1 MMHRESA
8 RRALIQI
15 IDDDPAMRLLTR
27 ATLEQAGFSVIE
39 SADGNEGVSLFRKMR
54 PDLVLLDVIMPHM
67 DGFSVCRLLR
77 KLPEGKDTPIIML
90 TGMDDVESVQ
100 KAFDA
105 GATDF
110 IGKPI
115 KWLLLRY
122 RVMHM
127 LRSARLCEDLRVSQA
142 RISLAQRIA
151 HLGHWHFNFKTKN
164 FVCSDAVYSLLDIG
178 DDIDVH
184 NPESL
189 LQNIHPEDKPRVQ
202 AALKNAIINHESY
215 QGNYRVTVRGE
226 ERRINSQGEIQ
237 TNSNGEPEAITGI
250 IQDVTDI
257 YHAEQ
262 KIFRLAHFDALTGL
276 AKRKFFMEKLA
287 EAVFLTEHNHGQLA
301 VMILDLDRFK
311 RINEN
316 LGHVPGD
323 QILRKMA
330 RRIQRSLQQCH
341 VLYPSSLTEDHCIA
355 RFGGNEFAILLP
367 EVQDTHQI
375 NRIAKHLLKDIAQP
389 FTHEGCEV
397 LITTSI
403 GICLFPEGSD
413 DQQDIIRHADIALRQ
428 AKTQGRDTFRLYHPS
443 MGKPTQDHLALEND
457 LRKALKNNEFVLY
470 FQPQVD
476 LRSGQLLG
484 AETLIRWQHPQQ
496 GLKLPGEFLP
506 LALESGL
513 IIEIDQWVLRQA
525 CAQITRWHDA
535 GYDKLRLTVNVS
547 GQLFAQEDVAALIS
561 DIVRQSGI
569 ETGALEIELTENTL
583 MQNNIQTIRTLTG
596 LKELGTNIA
605 IDDFGTG
612 YSSLS
617 YLKNFPIDTLKI
629 DRSFIRDLENSSSDI
644 AITRTIIALGENL
657 GLTTICEGIETHQQ
671 KDLLLDLG
679 CHIGQGYLFAR
690 PESLED
696 FSLRLAQQK
705 NRKNIGLAVSDS
717 QKASSLTEQEFL
729 SYNLWP

>member
-1 MMHRESA
+1 MTDRESTRPA
-8 RRALIQI
+8 MIQI
-15 IDDDPAMRLLTR
+15 VDDDPAMRLLTR

-39 SADGNEGVSLFRKMR
+39 SADGSEGVSLFRKMR
-54 PDLVLLDVIMPHM
+54 PDLVLLDVIMPQM
-67 DGFSVCRLLR
+67 DGFNVCRLLR
-77 KLPEGKDTPIIML
+77 KLPEGKEIPIIML
-90 TGMDDVESVQ
+90 TGMDDVESVR

-115 KWLLLRY
+115 NWLLLRY

-151 HLGHWHFNFKTKN
+151 HLGHWHFNFKTKD
-164 FVCSDAVYSLLDIG
+164 FVCSDAVLSLLDRR
-178 DDIDVH
+178 DDISVH

-189 LQNIHPEDKPRVQ
+189 LRNIHPDDKPRVQ
-202 AALKNAIINHESY
+202 AALENAIGNRQPY
-215 QGNYRVTVRGE
+215 QENYRINVQGE

-237 TNSNGEPEAITGI
+237 TNGNGEPEAITGI

-287 EAVFLTEHNHGQLA
+287 EAVFLTEHGHGQLA

-330 RRIQRSLQQCH
+330 KRIQRSLQQCH

-367 EVQDTHQI
+367 EVQDTHQV
-375 NRIAKHLLKDIAQP
+375 NRIAGHLLKDIAQP
-389 FTHEGCEV
+389 FTFDNCEV

-413 DQQDIIRHADIALRQ
+413 DQQDIIRNADIALRQ
-428 AKTQGRDTFRLYHPS
+428 AKSQGRDTFRLYHPS
-443 MGKPTQDHLALEND
+443 MGKPTQDRLILEND
-457 LRKALKNNEFVLY
+457 LRNALKNDEFVLY

-476 LRSGQLLG
+476 IRSGQLLG

-496 GLKLPGEFLP
+496 GLKLPGAFLP

-525 CAQITRWHDA
+525 CAQIARWQAA
-535 GYDKLRLTVNVS
+535 GYDKLRLSVNVS
-547 GQLFAQEDVAALIS
+547 GQLFAQEGVAALIS

-569 ETGALEIELTENTL
+569 PTGALEIELTENTL
-583 MQNNIQTIRTLTG
+583 MQNNAQTISTLTD
-596 LKELGTNIA
+596 LKQLGTNIA

-629 DRSFIRDLENSSSDI
+629 DRSFIRDLENAPGDI

-671 KDLLLDLG
+671 KDLLVDLG
-679 CHIGQGYLFAR
+679 CYIGQGYLFAR
-690 PESLED
+690 PENLEA

-705 NRKNIGLAVSDS
+705 NRNRVGPAVSENQNDS
-717 QKASSLTEQEFL
+717 SQSEQEFMH
-729 SYNLWP
+729 YNLGQ